1 MRDVFISIL
10 LDQLKCI
17 MLLGRGVYTLLVI
30 TIGGLFSLMVVVKVS
45 MPIQVLISELPL
57 IAHLGR
63 GG

>member
-1 MRDVFISIL
+1 MRDVFISIR

-17 MLLGRGVYTLLVI
+17 MLLGRGAYTLLVI

-45 MPIQVLISELPL
+45 MPIQVLISKLPL